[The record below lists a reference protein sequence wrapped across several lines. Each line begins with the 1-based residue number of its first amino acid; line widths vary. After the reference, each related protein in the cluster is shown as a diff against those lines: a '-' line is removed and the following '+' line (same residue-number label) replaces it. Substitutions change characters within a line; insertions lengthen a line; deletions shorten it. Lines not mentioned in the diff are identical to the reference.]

1 MRLFIF
7 VYRFTSFAHLEYV
20 HLTIL
25 LPISVLLMIS
35 VMIKSIYHTS
45 CQFHRHWHTPMNW
58 VMVTRWTV
66 PQLFR
71 PEDAASMF
79 SKEKNYIWIH
89 ATTEQLCTLLQIIL
103 NDFCPREDDSVS
115 CTASSLHDRA
125 LSVDCMVKCVHR
137 EWFLELFVSPR
148 SDFHDTIISVFNA
161 VLPEGPKVTGI

>member
-1 MRLFIF
+1 MSTWLFYCLFQFYWWLVLWSNQSITQAANSTGTDTPPCHQRCRL
-7 VYRFTSFAHLEYV
+7 L
-20 HLTIL
+20 
-25 LPISVLLMIS
+25 
-35 VMIKSIYHTS
+35 
-45 CQFHRHWHTPMNW
+45 NW

-103 NDFCPREDDSVS
+103 KDFCPREDDSVS